1 MVKLTP
7 TTIGIALAG
16 VAVVAAVAA
25 LPAARQALRPALKSG
40 VKGFAAAS
48 LAVRRQF
55 AELGEAWD
63 DLLAEVGVELAAEQA
78 AKANGSAEGTEPP
91 PAAAQPRKRRA
102 RKAA

>member
-16 VAVVAAVAA
+16 IAVVAVVAA
-25 LPAARQALRPALKSG
+25 LPAGRQALRPALKSG
-40 VKGFAAAS
+40 IKGLAAAS

-63 DLLAEVGVELAAEQA
+63 DLLAEVGVELATEQA

-91 PAAAQPRKRRA
+91 PTAQPRKRRA

>member
-7 TTIGIALAG
+7 TTIGIALVG
-16 VAVVAAVAA
+16 VAAVAAVAA

-40 VKGFAAAS
+40 VKGLAAAS
-48 LAVRRQF
+48 LAIRRQF

-63 DLLAEVGVELAAEQA
+63 DLLAEVGMELAAEQA
-78 AKANGSAEGTEPP
+78 AKANGSAEGVEPP
-91 PAAAQPRKRRA
+91 PAEQPRKRRA